1 MFLQQADTNSKSLLC
16 LHWKAPSATYEAVGD
31 MPPPS
36 GAQQCMIPIGFYCRA
51 DWVALLTNR
60 TIGAKDLQD
69 LARLPFPG
77 LVNFAPAV
85 PYHFCLDMLA
95 TFSQPGIQ

>member
-36 GAQQCMIPIGFYCRA
+36 GAQQSMILIEK
-51 DWVALLTNR
+51 LTEKR
-60 TIGAKDLQD
+60 
-69 LARLPFPG
+69 
-77 LVNFAPAV
+77 
-85 PYHFCLDMLA
+85 
-95 TFSQPGIQ
+95 

>member
-36 GAQQCMIPIGFYCRA
+36 GAQQCMIPIGYRDGCVGWEGQFWLNMMYKSQ
-51 DWVALLTNR
+51 R
-60 TIGAKDLQD
+60 TEYLKSQNISRFDFMTFTRKYV
-69 LARLPFPG
+69 PF
-77 LVNFAPAV
+77 
-85 PYHFCLDMLA
+85 
-95 TFSQPGIQ
+95 